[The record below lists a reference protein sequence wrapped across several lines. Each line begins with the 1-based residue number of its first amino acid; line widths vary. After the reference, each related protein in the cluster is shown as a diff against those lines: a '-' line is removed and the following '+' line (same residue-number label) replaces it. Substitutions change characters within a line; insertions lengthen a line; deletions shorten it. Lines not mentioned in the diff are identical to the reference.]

1 MAACGAKTKDLIGRQ
16 WKEQKSDLFLK
27 GETNFENWPIIIWIM
42 TELVADYPQPEYQ
55 ISLPS
60 VSSFGQE
67 THLNQTQ
74 TQNNGGQPEVL
85 GQTYDT
91 QVNYRHF
98 TGYFCT
104 I

>member
-60 VSSFGQE
+60 VASFGQE
-67 THLNQTQ
+67 TLQP
-74 TQNNGGQPEVL
+74 QNGQHQNGGTQQEV
-85 GQTYDT
+85 QQYDT
-91 QVNYRHF
+91 QVKLLFYKIILFN
-98 TGYFCT
+98 
-104 I
+104 